1 MLFGDARSGVFDMEK
16 QLAALRTVPQRNG
29 AFVSEL
35 HRIVDEVGDDLNQP
49 VLVADHAALR
59 VVLPEDQLDGFVLDL
74 ETERAHRLLA
84 HAVDVHPAVIEF
96 EGACF
101 DLRKVQNVGY
111 EFEQQLVV
119 LLDDTHVLT
128 PLPDVV
134 RLGQQVRKSHD
145 GVQGRADFVAHVGQK
160 SRFEPVADLGLVLGL
175 DQVLLG
181 LLQLRDVEI
190 DAYHLDLR
198 RVGVQRIAHHIDAG
212 PSRRFAFGRNPQV
225 KRESV
230 GFARLDAPDFP
241 EYGVAV
247 LRVHVVVNPD
257 HLRHRRIAFLS
268 QIMKPLRHGITVAR
282 HQVETRIA
290 HLAEAAHQRKRT
302 FELGKTAVSFVDLGV
317 VDIDDHEIDQ
327 LAVHVVEHG
336 DRRIYLHVSV
346 LARRIVAV
354 QPVEMVIEFERLL
367 LPVAHVLADLAGD
380 KRVAEEIDAQHLLLR
395 FESEDFEVLV
405 IEVHQIPLPVVQL
418 DADLHVVE
426 DVAQQLFAVEKRF
439 VGVVHVRRVGKET
452 DHLVL
457 VGRIE
462 NRMYPVF
469 RFLVETVM
477 FDVIAAVE
485 HLQENRHVEAR
496 VESQLGGAFAYI
508 LLPEHAR
515 NLVGGII
522 RIQNPE
528 IDRLAGV
535 VAQHLQPGVT
545 QRHVA
550 VKAFEIGP
558 LGLRLPFGALEF
570 DTKADN
576 VHQRREPLV
585 ILPAPRPGFV
595 HDVDAGVSPHLVAR
609 GERYGDQRFDVLHG
623 EHLLFAERFVGQFV
637 ERGDDDGIAVLD
649 TPGPPRHL
657 VHRQAVYQI
666 LLGRDVLGRN
676 LVCAVVRPALAV
688 EFDDIG
694 PAAVEHG
701 LHVGE
706 YLVDDDIQIV
716 GFQQRQQRMRNAV
729 EPVQQVVDLLLFG
742 RIGLLRGI
750 GHPEISRQQHSAVLG
765 RLLTQ
770 QFPVTPDFAFRPPQ
784 RIKVFVS
791 EISPAHPDRSEGILP
806 VGRVYHI
813 PKLFVTHVAR
823 RKPQQIAESF
833 RYVEHTTFA
842 VGLPPTYS
850 GIPHDLLQDFVFFH
864 SIIFSVPVRPECLG
878 PSIQK

>member
-1 MLFGDARSGVFDMEK
+1 
-16 QLAALRTVPQRNG
+16 
-29 AFVSEL
+29 
-35 HRIVDEVGDDLNQP
+35 
-49 VLVADHAALR
+49 
-59 VVLPEDQLDGFVLDL
+59 
-74 ETERAHRLLA
+74 
-84 HAVDVHPAVIEF
+84 
-96 EGACF
+96 
-101 DLRKVQNVGY
+101 
-111 EFEQQLVV
+111 
-119 LLDDTHVLT
+119 
-128 PLPDVV
+128 
-134 RLGQQVRKSHD
+134 
-145 GVQGRADFVAHVGQK
+145 
-160 SRFEPVADLGLVLGL
+160 
-175 DQVLLG
+175 
-181 LLQLRDVEI
+181 
-190 DAYHLDLR
+190 
-198 RVGVQRIAHHIDAG
+198 
-212 PSRRFAFGRNPQV
+212 
-225 KRESV
+225 
-230 GFARLDAPDFP
+230 
-241 EYGVAV
+241 
-247 LRVHVVVNPD
+247 
-257 HLRHRRIAFLS
+257 
-268 QIMKPLRHGITVAR
+268 
-282 HQVETRIA
+282 
-290 HLAEAAHQRKRT
+290 
-302 FELGKTAVSFVDLGV
+302 
-317 VDIDDHEIDQ
+317 
-327 LAVHVVEHG
+327 
-336 DRRIYLHVSV
+336 
-346 LARRIVAV
+346 
-354 QPVEMVIEFERLL
+354 MVIEFESLFL
-367 LPVAHVLADLAGD
+367 SVAHVFADLL
-380 KRVAEEIDAQHLLLR
+380 RNERIAEEIDAQHRLLR

>member
-1 MLFGDARSGVFDMEK
+1 M
-16 QLAALRTVPQRNG
+16 
-29 AFVSEL
+29 
-35 HRIVDEVGDDLNQP
+35 
-49 VLVADHAALR
+49 
-59 VVLPEDQLDGFVLDL
+59 
-74 ETERAHRLLA
+74 
-84 HAVDVHPAVIEF
+84 
-96 EGACF
+96 
-101 DLRKVQNVGY
+101 
-111 EFEQQLVV
+111 
-119 LLDDTHVLT
+119 
-128 PLPDVV
+128 
-134 RLGQQVRKSHD
+134 
-145 GVQGRADFVAHVGQK
+145 
-160 SRFEPVADLGLVLGL
+160 
-175 DQVLLG
+175 
-181 LLQLRDVEI
+181 
-190 DAYHLDLR
+190 
-198 RVGVQRIAHHIDAG
+198 
-212 PSRRFAFGRNPQV
+212 
-225 KRESV
+225 
-230 GFARLDAPDFP
+230 
-241 EYGVAV
+241 
-247 LRVHVVVNPD
+247 
-257 HLRHRRIAFLS
+257 
-268 QIMKPLRHGITVAR
+268 
-282 HQVETRIA
+282 
-290 HLAEAAHQRKRT
+290 
-302 FELGKTAVSFVDLGV
+302 
-317 VDIDDHEIDQ
+317 
-327 LAVHVVEHG
+327 
-336 DRRIYLHVSV
+336 
-346 LARRIVAV
+346 
-354 QPVEMVIEFERLL
+354 
-367 LPVAHVLADLAGD
+367 
-380 KRVAEEIDAQHLLLR
+380 
-395 FESEDFEVLV
+395 
-405 IEVHQIPLPVVQL
+405 
-418 DADLHVVE
+418 
-426 DVAQQLFAVEKRF
+426 
-439 VGVVHVRRVGKET
+439 
-452 DHLVL
+452 
-457 VGRIE
+457 
-462 NRMYPVF
+462 
-469 RFLVETVM
+469 
-477 FDVIAAVE
+477 
-485 HLQENRHVEAR
+485 
-496 VESQLGGAFAYI
+496 
-508 LLPEHAR
+508 
-515 NLVGGII
+515 
-522 RIQNPE
+522 
-528 IDRLAGV
+528 
-535 VAQHLQPGVT
+535 
-545 QRHVA
+545 A
-550 VKAFEIGP
+550 VKAFEVGAF
-558 LGLRLPFGALEF
+558 GLRLPFGALKL
-570 DTKADN
+570 DTEADN